1 MLIWETNI
9 PDHLI
14 KKRKI
19 VQTIIFT
26 SVFAL
31 AFINI
36 YAPFGV
42 DYWYNVTKVQ
52 LFLYSSL
59 VILTGIL
66 VVVISRIIMYYHSK
80 RHKITYLQYSLW
92 ILAEILSMAAFYTIF
107 IKFILHDTRIITDI
121 FKISVKNTAL
131 VLLLPYTIL
140 WLYFSWNDKSQKL
153 EQLTFKDSDTTFSKR
168 MIPFRD
174 EKGTLRFSILLDD
187 LLYLESSDN
196 YVTVYYLDHTKVSK
210 FMIRNSLK
218 YYEESLG
225 VTNLVRCHRSYIVN
239 FDKVKIM
246 RKEKEGL
253 LLELDN
259 PQQLSL
265 PVSKTYVASIIEA
278 FSKYT
283 R

>member
-9 PDHLI
+9 PNYLI
-14 KKRKI
+14 RKRNI
-19 VQTIIFT
+19 VQTVIFT

-42 DYWYNVTKVQ
+42 NYWYNVTRVQ

-66 VVVISRIIMYYHSK
+66 VVVISRVIMYYHGK
-80 RHKITYLQYSLW
+80 KHAINYLQYSLW
-92 ILAEILSMAAFYTIF
+92 ILAEILSMAAFYTAF
-107 IKFILHDTRIITDI
+107 IKFKLHDAREITEI

-153 EQLTFKDSDTTFSKR
+153 EELSIKDADTGPSKR
-168 MIPFRD
+168 MIPFHD
-174 EKGTLRFSILLDD
+174 EKGTMRFSVLLDD

-196 YVTVYYLDHTKVSK
+196 YVTVYYLDHSKVSK
-210 FMIRNSLK
+210 FLIRNSLK
-218 YYEESLG
+218 NYEEKLNCVS
-225 VTNLVRCHRSYIVN
+225 LVRCHRSYIIN

-253 LLELDN
+253 LLELDI

-265 PVSKTYVASIIEA
+265 PVSKTYVTGVTEA
-278 FSKYT
+278 FLRYT

>member
-14 KKRKI
+14 KKRNI
-19 VQTIIFT
+19 VRTIIFT
-26 SVFAL
+26 AVFAL

-42 DYWYNVTKVQ
+42 DYWYKVTRVQ
-52 LFLYSSL
+52 LFFFSSL

-66 VVVISRIIMYYHSK
+66 VVVISRIIMYHYGKNK
-80 RHKITYLQYSLW
+80 RINYLQYSVW
-92 ILAEILSMAAFYTIF
+92 ILVEILSMAVFYTIF
-107 IKFILHDTRIITDI
+107 IKYKLHDTREITEI

-140 WLYFSWNDKSQKL
+140 WLYFSWNDKTQKL
-153 EQLTFKDSDTTFSKR
+153 EELAYKDTDINPSKR
-168 MIPFRD
+168 MIPFLD
-174 EKGTLRFSILLDD
+174 EKGTLRFSLLLDD

-196 YVTVYYLDHTKVSK
+196 YVTVYYLDHSKVSK
-210 FMIRNSLK
+210 FLIRNSLK
-218 YYEESLG
+218 NYEEKLN

-253 LLELDN
+253 LLELDI

-265 PVSKTYVASIIEA
+265 PVSKTYVADIIEA
-278 FSKYT
+278 FSRYT

>member
-9 PDHLI
+9 PDYLI
-14 KKRKI
+14 KKRNI

-42 DYWYNVTKVQ
+42 DYWYNVTRIQ
-52 LFLYSSL
+52 LFFYSSL

-66 VVVISRIIMYYHSK
+66 VVVISRIIMYQRGK
-80 RHKITYLQYSLW
+80 KHKINYLQYSLW
-92 ILAEILSMAAFYTIF
+92 ILAEILSMAVFYTIF
-107 IKFILHDTRIITDI
+107 IKFKLHDIRIITDI

-153 EQLTFKDSDTTFSKR
+153 EQLTIKDSDVTPSKR
-168 MIPFRD
+168 MIPFHD

-196 YVTVYYLDHTKVSK
+196 YVTVFYLDHAKVSK
-210 FMIRNSLK
+210 FLIRNSLK
-218 YYEESLG
+218 NYEESLSF
-225 VTNLVRCHRSYIVN
+225 TNLVRCHRSYIVN

-253 LLELDN
+253 LLELDV
-259 PQQLSL
+259 PQQRSL
-265 PVSKTYVASIIEA
+265 PVSCIS
-278 FSKYT
+278 
-283 R
+283 